1 MEALI
6 TGRECAGEIDRVS
19 SNEATAGSALSAND
33 SVLFIREI
41 HKKLLDGV
49 RGSRLALGERRRTQ
63 NWIGPS
69 GCTLSEAS
77 FVPPPPDI
85 VADALS
91 ALERFLHN
99 ERRLPLLIKIGLAH
113 VRFETIHPFLD
124 GNGRVGRLL
133 ITFLLCEG
141 GVLHKPVLYL
151 SHYFRRHRQAYYDL
165 LQSIRDR
172 GQWEAWLNFFLRG
185 VSEVSVQATETARRI
200 FDATGGIP
208 KPHYRQPW
216 LFSGQW
222 TPCTRASL

>member
-1 MEALI
+1 M
-6 TGRECAGEIDRVS
+6 
-19 SNEATAGSALSAND
+19 
-33 SVLFIREI
+33 
-41 HKKLLDGV
+41 
-49 RGSRLALGERRRTQ
+49 
-63 NWIGPS
+63 
-69 GCTLSEAS
+69 
-77 FVPPPPDI
+77 

-91 ALERFLHN
+91 PLEGFLHN

-113 VRFETIHPFLD
+113 AQFETIHPFLD

-200 FDATGGIP
+200 CRYGGTSYPLASIFWPSNEGLNWVPWRSIGTP
-208 KPHYRQPW
+208 KPDYRQPW